1 MFAVNPLGL
10 LRTFA
15 SWCTF
20 RKSQGR
26 YIFVCGAPRSGTTLL
41 KAILENH
48 SRTCGPDFESTV
60 IFGKYDLYRDQTLSH
75 IGLEKETI
83 RSILANSND
92 VVSFYDDVAEAVC
105 GSRGASVFVDKQPW
119 PPRWYR
125 LWYTAAKFEKARWIH
140 LLRDGRDCYRSAQSH
155 PYVPQSDD
163 PGSFAKY
170 WKSQVENHE
179 SMIPE
184 SRKLTVRYEDLT
196 RSPAATTREI
206 MRFVGLSY
214 EPKQID
220 ASSRENY
227 DEGEEGV
234 HSRLREPITDSSV
247 GRWRQELDPEEVTN
261 FHRYAADCLRRFGY
275 DTS

>member
-20 RKSQGR
+20 RKSQG
-26 YIFVCGAPRSGTTLL
+26 
-41 KAILENH
+41 
-48 SRTCGPDFESTV
+48 
-60 IFGKYDLYRDQTLSH
+60 KYDLYRDQTMSH
-75 IGLEKETI
+75 IGLEEETV
-83 RSILANSND
+83 RSILANPSD

-105 GSRGASVFVDKQPW
+105 ESRGASVFVDKQPW

-125 LWYTAAKFEKARWIH
+125 LWYTTAKFEKARWIH

-155 PYVPQSDD
+155 P
-163 PGSFAKY
+163 
-170 WKSQVENHE
+170 
-179 SMIPE
+179 
-184 SRKLTVRYEDLT
+184 
-196 RSPAATTREI
+196 PAATTRGI
-206 MRFVGLSY
+206 MRFVGLPY
-214 EPKQID
+214 EPEQID

-227 DEGEEGV
+227 DEEEQRV

-261 FHRYAADCLRRFGY
+261 FHR
-275 DTS
+275 